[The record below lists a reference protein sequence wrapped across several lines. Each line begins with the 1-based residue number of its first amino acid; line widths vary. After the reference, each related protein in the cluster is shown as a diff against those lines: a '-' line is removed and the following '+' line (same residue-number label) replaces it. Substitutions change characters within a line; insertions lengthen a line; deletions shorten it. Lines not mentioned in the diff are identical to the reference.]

1 MVKREYG
8 SDKMLEDKILK
19 ILNDNK
25 MGEYGVNI
33 NWDKRKSD
41 AENTAK
47 VVKSLLECLKNNK
60 IMEWYYN
67 EEKIN

>member
-19 ILNDNK
+19 ILKDNN
-25 MGEYGVNI
+25 MSDYGI
-33 NWDKRKSD
+33 SISWDKKKSD
-41 AENTAK
+41 AENTAR

-60 IMEWYYN
+60 ME
-67 EEKIN
+67 

>member
-1 MVKREYG
+1 
-8 SDKMLEDKILK
+8 MLEDKILK

-41 AENTAK
+41 AENS
-47 VVKSLLECLKNNK
+47 VNIVKSLLECLKNNK
-60 IMEWYYN
+60 ME
-67 EEKIN
+67 

>member
-25 MGEYGVNI
+25 MGEYGVNVS
-33 NWDKRKSD
+33 WDKRKSD
-41 AENTAK
+41 AENTAR
-47 VVKSLLECLKNNK
+47 VVKSLLKCLKNNK
-60 IMEWYYN
+60 VMEWYYN

>member
-60 IMEWYYN
+60 IME
-67 EEKIN
+67 